1 MAKDT
6 DIRETDVQKTTSA
19 EGGESR
25 TTLSSDDYL
34 HSGLLDSR
42 DPHLDKVHDYHLDQ
56 DMGESMEQVNANL
69 HLGSNED
76 EENSLLAGQDSNETR
91 GTEEEISQ
99 SQAFAVQENGLDP
112 QLAANSTISSD
123 NILGR
128 PDNNTGSEPLS
139 DADAVDVQSNLTS
152 GSSQSLNGINSTE
165 TEYKLNTSN
174 GFDGIPTATTA
185 LADPTSNL
193 DKAIESSYTTTQ
205 PSTDDIQPPVVE
217 PMQPIDPT
225 QTVEPLQPADP
236 LQPVDPVKPEDP
248 VQPIDPVQPG
258 EIVSNLSEIVDADLS
273 ENKASEAS
281 GIGTETGIQASANVA
296 SGASVIYSLVN
307 DANGLFSIDP
317 VTGVVS
323 VAGELDAET
332 AESHNIEVLATASDG
347 ATETQNFVIN
357 VEDANEFAT
366 TQVTDTDG
374 TANGFD
380 EDTVAGASIG
390 ISVNATDQD
399 VSDTISYSV
408 DDPRFEIDENGVVTI
423 ADNASFDAE
432 AEPNVSI
439 TVTAKSTDGSSTTET
454 FDLTIADVNESD
466 VSAVTDTDG
475 SANTIA
481 EDASGGASTG
491 IQVSATDTDAS
502 DSITYSVDDA
512 RFEVAADGTVTVA
525 ADASFDAE
533 TEASIDIVVTA
544 TSTDGSTS
552 NETFTVNVS
561 DVNESDVSAVTDTD
575 ATGNNVDE
583 NAAAGTSI
591 GITASASDS
600 DVSDSVTYSVDDNR
614 FEVAAD
620 GTVTVAS
627 GANLDFEDGSQQISF
642 TVTAT
647 SSDGSTSDETFSVN
661 VGDIAEHIQLGNG
674 GVTFTD
680 TGVAELSITGGS
692 GNDTITGHD
701 AGAVIDGG
709 AGNDTLY
716 GGAGDD
722 TIDTG
727 SGTDYVDGKDGSD
740 TILLDDSDGGTSNT
754 IVDTGNSG
762 TDTIQL
768 STGSGTY
775 RIQGDFSSEDGIE
788 VIDGSAA
795 TGDQLGTQDSQAN
808 FDFSNVTLEG
818 VDEIIGTGNDDSIIG
833 SSADDTISVGDG
845 DDVVTGGAGDDILD
859 GEGGT
864 DTAVYSGNFD
874 DYEITENDNGS
885 FTVTDL
891 EDGAPEGTDVVS
903 NFENFRFADGDVS
916 AADMVEHEIGA
927 VSDTNSNTNTLHET
941 ADGGTNVGIT
951 ALATDKDGDAVTY
964 AVNDDRFEV
973 GADGSVTTAD
983 HSFFD
988 SQVENSI
995 DLTVT
1000 ATSADGS
1007 EASETFN
1014 ISVSGDYDNEF
1025 TGGMGS
1031 GSYDESESSETHSVD
1046 GVGGSDHIVSGSG
1059 NDRLDGGTADNGS
1072 DDMNAGDGRD
1082 ILFGRD
1088 GSDNLHGGGG
1098 NDVLIGGEGNDTL
1111 HGNDGSDL
1119 FMYGLGDGSDNL
1131 DGGSG
1136 GGWTDVID
1144 LGGGPGVTAAG
1155 DYGTDWTVTVY
1166 SGNVENVD
1174 TDSKKI
1180 ELSDDADGY
1189 IDFADGEKVDFTNVE
1204 EIRW

>member
-1 MAKDT
+1 
-6 DIRETDVQKTTSA
+6 
-19 EGGESR
+19 
-25 TTLSSDDYL
+25 
-34 HSGLLDSR
+34 
-42 DPHLDKVHDYHLDQ
+42 
-56 DMGESMEQVNANL
+56 
-69 HLGSNED
+69 
-76 EENSLLAGQDSNETR
+76 
-91 GTEEEISQ
+91 
-99 SQAFAVQENGLDP
+99 
-112 QLAANSTISSD
+112 
-123 NILGR
+123 
-128 PDNNTGSEPLS
+128 
-139 DADAVDVQSNLTS
+139 
-152 GSSQSLNGINSTE
+152 
-165 TEYKLNTSN
+165 
-174 GFDGIPTATTA
+174 AT
-185 LADPTSNL
+185 
-193 DKAIESSYTTTQ
+193 
-205 PSTDDIQPPVVE
+205 
-217 PMQPIDPT
+217 
-225 QTVEPLQPADP
+225 
-236 LQPVDPVKPEDP
+236 
-248 VQPIDPVQPG
+248 
-258 EIVSNLSEIVDADLS
+258 
-273 ENKASEAS
+273 
-281 GIGTETGIQASANVA
+281 
-296 SGASVIYSLVN
+296 
-307 DANGLFSIDP
+307 
-317 VTGVVS
+317 
-323 VAGELDAET
+323 
-332 AESHNIEVLATASDG
+332 
-347 ATETQNFVIN
+347 
-357 VEDANEFAT
+357 
-366 TQVTDTDG
+366 
-374 TANGFD
+374 
-380 EDTVAGASIG
+380 
-390 ISVNATDQD
+390 
-399 VSDTISYSV
+399 
-408 DDPRFEIDENGVVTI
+408 
-423 ADNASFDAE
+423 
-432 AEPNVSI
+432 
-439 TVTAKSTDGSSTTET
+439 STDGSTSNET
-454 FDLTIADVNESD
+454 FTVNVSDVNESD

-481 EDASGGASTG
+481 EDASGGASAG

-525 ADASFDAE
+525 SGASFDAE

-583 NAAAGTSI
+583 NAAAGTNI

-775 RIQGDFSSEDGIE
+775 RIQGDFSAAAGIE
-788 VIDGSAA
+788 VIDGSMSS
-795 TGDQLGTQDSQAN
+795 GDQLGTRDSQAN
-808 FDFSNVTLEG
+808 FDFSNVTLTG
-818 VDEIIGTGNDDSIIG
+818 VDEIIGTGNNDTIVG
-833 SSADDTISVGDG
+833 SASDDTITVGDG
-845 DDVVTGGAGDDILD
+845 NDTVTGGIGNDTLD
-859 GEGGT
+859 GQAGT
-864 DTAVYSGNFD
+864 DTAVYSGNYT
-874 DYEITENDNGS
+874 DYSFTENGDGSITVVDLRNGS
-885 FTVTDL
+885 
-891 EDGAPEGTDVVS
+891 PEGTDTIS
-903 NFENFRFADGDVS
+903 NFENFQFADGNMTTSEVLNPVVGDVTDTDAS
-916 AADMVEHEIGA
+916 A
-927 VSDTNSNTNTLHET
+927 NTLHET
-941 ADGGTNVGIT
+941 SGAGTQVGIT
-951 ALATDKDGDAVTY
+951 AFAKDPDGDAVTY
-964 AVNDDRFEV
+964 ALNDDRFEI
-973 GADGSVTTAD
+973 GNDGSVTVAE
-983 HSFFD
+983 HAFFD
-988 SQVENSI
+988 SQEESSI
-995 DLTVT
+995 DLSVT

-1007 EASETFN
+1007 SSSETFS
-1014 ISVSGDYDNEF
+1014 ISVSGDYDNEY

-1031 GSYDESESSETHSVD
+1031 GSYDESASSETHSVD

-1098 NDVLIGGEGNDTL
+1098 NDVLIGGGGDDTL

-1119 FMYGLGDGSDNL
+1119 FMYGLGDGSDNVH
-1131 DGGSG
+1131 GGAG

-1155 DYGTDWTVTVY
+1155 DYGTDWTVTIY
-1166 SGNVENVD
+1166 NGSIENVD
-1174 TDSKKI
+1174 TEGKKL

-1189 IDFADGEKVDFTNVE
+1189 IDMADGSKIDFTDIE

>member
-76 EENSLLAGQDSNETR
+76 EENSLLAGQDSASASPFESD
-91 GTEEEISQ
+91 GIQPLSES
-99 SQAFAVQENGLDP
+99 SQAPFSGLQQSSDGSVSSNGSLGQSTEDSALGALSGANVADP
-112 QLAANSTISSD
+112 QSDFTSNSS
-123 NILGR
+123 R
-128 PDNNTGSEPLS
+128 
-139 DADAVDVQSNLTS
+139 
-152 GSSQSLNGINSTE
+152 SLNGNNGADADYT
-165 TEYKLNTSN
+165 LAGSN
-174 GFDGIPTATTA
+174 GFDHQSSSPVAESGANTDRSNDGNQAPTADA
-185 LADPTSNL
+185 
-193 DKAIESSYTTTQ
+193 
-205 PSTDDIQPPVVE
+205 
-217 PMQPIDPT
+217 
-225 QTVEPLQPADP
+225 LQPEETA
-236 LQPVDPVKPEDP
+236 
-248 VQPIDPVQPG
+248 
-258 EIVSNLSEIVDADLS
+258 SNLSNLSDFDLAD
-273 ENKASEAS
+273 NAVSEAG
-281 GIGTETGIQASANVA
+281 GIGTSTGIQATAEVA
-296 SGASVIYSLVN
+296 DGVSVTYSLTDN
-307 DANGLFSIDP
+307 AGGLFSIDP

-332 AESHNIEVLATASDG
+332 AGSHTIEVLATASDG
-347 ATETQNFVIN
+347 ATETELFTITVQDDNEFDVSQVADTDATAN
-357 VEDANEFAT
+357 DLSEDAT
-366 TQVTDTDG
+366 SG
-374 TANGFD
+374 TYTGI
-380 EDTVAGASIG
+380 TVSAD
-390 ISVNATDQD
+390 DQD
-399 VSDTISYSV
+399 VSDTITYSV
-408 DDPRFEIDENGVVTI
+408 NDNRFVIDEDGIVTV
-423 ADNASFDAE
+423 ADGAVFDTE
-432 AEPNVSI
+432 TEPMVSI
-439 TVTAKSTDGSSTTET
+439 IVTATSSDGSSTSDTYN
-454 FDLTIADVNESD
+454 LTITDVDEYDTAS
-466 VSAVTDTDG
+466 VTDTDG

-481 EDASGGASTG
+481 ENAGDGASTG
-491 IQVSATDTDAS
+491 IQVSATDADAS
-502 DSITYSVDDA
+502 DSVTYSVDDA

-525 ADASFDAE
+525 SGASFDAE
-533 TEASIDIVVTA
+533 TEGSVDIVVTA

-561 DVNESDVSAVTDTD
+561 DVNESAVSAVTDTD
-575 ATGNNVDE
+575 ATENNVDE

-647 SSDGSTSDETFSVN
+647 SSDGSTSNETFSVN

-680 TGVAELSITGGS
+680 TGVAELSIKGGS

-740 TILLDDSDGGTSNT
+740 TILLDDSDSATSNT
-754 IVDTGNSG
+754 IVDTGTSG

-768 STGSGTY
+768 GTGPGTY
-775 RIQGDFSSEDGIE
+775 RIQGNFSAAAGIE
-788 VIDGSAA
+788 VIDGSMSS
-795 TGDQLGTQDSQAN
+795 GEQLGTRDSQAN
-808 FDFSNVTLEG
+808 FDFSNVTLTG
-818 VDEIIGTGNDDSIIG
+818 VDEIIGTGNNDTIVG
-833 SSADDTISVGDG
+833 SASDDTITVGDG
-845 DDVVTGGAGDDILD
+845 NDTVTGGIGNDTLD
-859 GEGGT
+859 GQAGT
-864 DTAVYSGNFD
+864 DTAVYSGNYT
-874 DYEITENDNGS
+874 DYSFTENGDGSITVVDLRNGS
-885 FTVTDL
+885 
-891 EDGAPEGTDVVS
+891 PEGTDTIS
-903 NFENFRFADGDVS
+903 NFENFQFADGNMTTSEVLNPVVGDVTDTDAS
-916 AADMVEHEIGA
+916 A
-927 VSDTNSNTNTLHET
+927 NTLHET
-941 ADGGTNVGIT
+941 SGAGTQVGIT
-951 ALATDKDGDAVTY
+951 AFAKDPDGDAVTY
-964 AVNDDRFEV
+964 ALNDDRFEF
-973 GADGSVTTAD
+973 GNDGSVTVAE
-983 HSFFD
+983 HAFFD
-988 SQVENSI
+988 SQEESSI

-1007 EASETFN
+1007 SSSETFS
-1014 ISVSGDYDNEF
+1014 ISVSGDYDNEY

-1031 GSYDESESSETHSVD
+1031 GSYDESASSETHSVD

-1059 NDRLDGGTADNGS
+1059 NDRLDGGIADNGS

-1098 NDVLIGGEGNDTL
+1098 HDVLIGGEGDDTL

-1119 FMYGLGDGSDNL
+1119 FMYGLGDGSDNVH
-1131 DGGSG
+1131 GGAG

-1144 LGGGPGVTAAG
+1144 LGGGPDVTAAG
-1155 DYGTDWTVTVY
+1155 DYGTDWTVTIY
-1166 SGNVENVD
+1166 NGSIENVD
-1174 TDSKKI
+1174 TEGKKL

-1189 IDFADGEKVDFTNVE
+1189 IDMADGSKIDFTDIE